1 MFERGNELEERK
13 ILLTFEIQQGNY
25 VHMVRDGRVQ
35 IPIWQRSVDFII
47 LFLGD
52 RILMHFLKGD
62 ISKNLKQGRTFIACK
77 LRRRYQKWC
86 FLVNLSLQMVRTAD
100 R

>member
-1 MFERGNELEERK
+1 M
-13 ILLTFEIQQGNY
+13 LLTFEIQQGNY

-52 RILMHFLKGD
+52 MILMHFFKKE
-62 ISKNLKQGRTFIACK
+62 I
-77 LRRRYQKWC
+77 
-86 FLVNLSLQMVRTAD
+86 
-100 R
+100 